1 MGKKDEE
8 EKGILD
14 TMGDAASAV
23 GEFISDK
30 LSGRDFTEEGLK
42 KMREKAEENK
52 PKEKPK
58 RVTSKPKP
66 KPQRVSERTQRSESP
81 SGAKFNTVTETDNRT
96 KEMKAGPITLIN
108 TDKLQSSI
116 ARLKAL
122 QEGLKD

>member
-42 KMREKAEENK
+42 KMREKAE
-52 PKEKPK
+52 KEKPK
-58 RVTSKPKP
+58 QKPKKVTSKPKP
-66 KPQRVSERTQRSESP
+66 KPQRVSERTQRSESA

-96 KEMKAGPITLIN
+96 KEMKAGPITPIN
-108 TDKLQSSI
+108 TDKIQSSI

-122 QEGLKD
+122 QESLKD